1 MMSSI
6 RSVNLMV
13 LRSLPMYNNGLCTA
27 ASNQKECFRLI
38 WRAIPQ
44 SFIQC
49 EELESS
55 IELENSLLAQNGVL
69 RPKRFNE
76 NTEFCKMY
84 KNCVRNSAWI
94 TKAPR
99 SLKHLSRCAIRKSL
113 KESWNLPHGI
123 SQLSLPKTLEQYLDL
138 EIE

>member
-1 MMSSI
+1 QWLAKRGSSTVWLRLFYEMLSAGTEYYVLICLVREKEEVIPRTHRMILRMISSI

-55 IELENSLLAQNGVL
+55 IEAENSLLAQNGVL
-69 RPKRFNE
+69 RLKR
-76 NTEFCKMY
+76 
-84 KNCVRNSAWI
+84 
-94 TKAPR
+94 
-99 SLKHLSRCAIRKSL
+99 
-113 KESWNLPHGI
+113 
-123 SQLSLPKTLEQYLDL
+123 
-138 EIE
+138 